1 MNGML
6 TFHVSV
12 HARPAE
18 AVLNATPAIVD
29 ERPVQTL
36 AVSAEQL
43 ATPFAVS
50 FEQAGEAL
58 ANLPRLF
65 FEPDGSFVWV
75 SARGD
80 EPWQVD
86 GNLFDRAGRLQF
98 VDLKGS
104 CPAVELDRLL
114 AAFGWPQT
122 AVMLQLV
129 RAAVFLDEAEF
140 RRVASGKMPGS

>member
-1 MNGML
+1 ML
-6 TFHVSV
+6 AFHVSV

-18 AVLNATPAIVD
+18 AVLNTSPTLADGQPM
-29 ERPVQTL
+29 QTL
-36 AVSAEQL
+36 AVSIEQL
-43 ATPFAVS
+43 ATPFAAS

-75 SARGD
+75 SARG
-80 EPWQVD
+80 EAAWQVD

-104 CPAVELDRLL
+104 CPAEEFDRLL
-114 AAFGWPQT
+114 GAFGWPT
-122 AVMLQLV
+122 TTVIFQLV
-129 RAAVFLDEAEF
+129 RAAVFLEEAEF
-140 RRVASGKMPGS
+140 RRVAAEKMPNG